1 MALRPENLNKIER
14 EAVYLLREA
23 FSSGREASLDW
34 MEAEEAAY
42 VKALAELALYPE
54 KPLLS
59 FDRERP
65 DEEEENIWNPKER
78 DVEFFRRARMFHGK
92 TGVRKLITCGGVDDG
107 KSTLI
112 GRILFDA
119 KSPEEQTHICQ
130 NPAYLRKDNSVD
142 YALLAGTSEE
152 EARQGITVQVSYS
165 MFDWED
171 NSFLMADV
179 PGHEEYTR
187 NMAYAAS
194 QAETAIIMVA
204 ANKGIVPQT
213 RRHTRICRF
222 MGIVDMIFAINK
234 MDMVD
239 FSQKAFLQLSEEIAH
254 MMEEYQDCRF
264 QIVPISAK
272 SGVNISEKSKD
283 MAWYPGGTLLEA
295 LKRKRENEANEA
307 GYFCMPVQRT
317 CKSSQMIGASVKKR
331 VIQGEALSGNIC
343 VGDEVLLYPTMAKA
357 KISGMYCFAK
367 KVKSA
372 AEGDAI
378 GVELDRELDAAR
390 GYILTKEDVLT
401 FTDRLEADVLWTFDN
416 RLTQGKRYRV
426 KIASAVVTAV
436 VTKICYQTD
445 VNTGEHRY
453 AEYLTKNAMAR
464 LELCFPK
471 QIAVSCEKDNRRLG
485 SVLLIDRETDSLAA
499 YGNIVHTISNEA
511 WKEDGREVLAQ
522 ERESALG
529 QKAGLIL
536 FGQGNSVEENMNYTE
551 RYLLRMG
558 FHTVQ
563 IADGGIKADR
573 SKYIR
578 KFLDAGLIVLLQ
590 TKAAEKEKMMS
601 LLEDEKRIFDCT
613 KASGDT
619 NDLGRVLRKIQS
631 WASELI

>member
-1 MALRPENLNKIER
+1 M
-14 EAVYLLREA
+14 
-23 FSSGREASLDW
+23 
-34 MEAEEAAY
+34 
-42 VKALAELALYPE
+42 
-54 KPLLS
+54 
-59 FDRERP
+59 
-65 DEEEENIWNPKER
+65 
-78 DVEFFRRARMFHGK
+78 
-92 TGVRKLITCGGVDDG
+92 
-107 KSTLI
+107 
-112 GRILFDA
+112 
-119 KSPEEQTHICQ
+119 
-130 NPAYLRKDNSVD
+130 
-142 YALLAGTSEE
+142 
-152 EARQGITVQVSYS
+152 
-165 MFDWED
+165 
-171 NSFLMADV
+171 
-179 PGHEEYTR
+179 
-187 NMAYAAS
+187 
-194 QAETAIIMVA
+194 
-204 ANKGIVPQT
+204 
-213 RRHTRICRF
+213 
-222 MGIVDMIFAINK
+222 
-234 MDMVD
+234 
-239 FSQKAFLQLSEEIAH
+239 
-254 MMEEYQDCRF
+254 
-264 QIVPISAK
+264 
-272 SGVNISEKSKD
+272 
-283 MAWYPGGTLLEA
+283 
-295 LKRKRENEANEA
+295 
-307 GYFCMPVQRT
+307 
-317 CKSSQMIGASVKKR
+317 
-331 VIQGEALSGNIC
+331 
-343 VGDEVLLYPTMAKA
+343 GDEVLLYPTMAKA